1 MAPRFLWLEEAGLSE
16 AGDQQANRG
25 AWQLPDWPLWSVP
38 PWRRKGVA
46 GGAHRKSGV
55 IKFGAVLS
63 PVESCSLRTKTFNS
77 LLLPEKRE
85 CKNKVGEKEDWRCP
99 FSVVRNPFRRET
111 GWQKFRGYLR
121 KRPSR
126 I

>member
-1 MAPRFLWLEEAGLSE
+1 MAPRFLLLEEAGMSE
-16 AGDQQANRG
+16 AGDQKANRG

-38 PWRRKGVA
+38 PWRREGVA

-85 CKNKVGEKEDWRCP
+85 CKNKVAEKRIG
-99 FSVVRNPFRRET
+99 VVRSPLSVIRFGGEQGGKSSGVT
-111 GWQKFRGYLR
+111 
-121 KRPSR
+121 
-126 I
+126 